1 MSSTPQTPPNTLH
14 PNARQCAYIKTN
26 GMQCGAPAKGE
37 ADLCHSHLEHKQRAY
52 PQTILLPPLDDAHSI
67 QVATLDIMNA
77 LLYQRID
84 KSTATGLLYGLQL
97 AQTNLKNFAAAA
109 QPAAAGRPKNKNGK
123 PDGQE
128 DTDYDENGDP
138 LSLSAILLKELR
150 ESAGLVSVS
159 TGPKPA
165 GEAKPEWWTEKKS
178 S

>member
-1 MSSTPQTPPNTLH
+1 MSSTSEAPSTLH
-14 PNARQCAYIKTN
+14 PNARQCAFIKTS
-26 GMQCGAPAKGE
+26 GSRCGAPAKGE

-84 KSTATGLLYGLQL
+84 KPTASGLLYGLQL
-97 AQTNLKNFAAAA
+97 AQTNLKNLAAAA
-109 QPAAAGRPKNKNGK
+109 QPIAAARPKNKNGK
-123 PDGQE
+123 PDDQPE
-128 DTDYDENGDP
+128 DDYDENGEP

-159 TGPKPA
+159 SGPKPS
-165 GEAKPEWWTEKKS
+165 GEAQLEWWTEKKS
-178 S
+178 G